1 MRCSNWQDPT
11 LPLLTWLLQRRAPP
25 RVSRQELTRATQA
38 KPRKWAR
45 LPSASE
51 KGDLDDSLG
60 LTPITETGV
69 TGIARHRPSS
79 NQCHPKDPGI
89 GCVPLQSRELL
100 ARVRAAL
107 RHAAEP
113 NV

>member
-1 MRCSNWQDPT
+1 M
-11 LPLLTWLLQRRAPP
+11 LTAEARDTQ
-25 RVSRQELTRATQA
+25 VSWQELTRATHDEA
-38 KPRKWAR
+38 AGVGPAPKCE
-45 LPSASE
+45 E

-60 LTPITETGV
+60 PTPITETGV